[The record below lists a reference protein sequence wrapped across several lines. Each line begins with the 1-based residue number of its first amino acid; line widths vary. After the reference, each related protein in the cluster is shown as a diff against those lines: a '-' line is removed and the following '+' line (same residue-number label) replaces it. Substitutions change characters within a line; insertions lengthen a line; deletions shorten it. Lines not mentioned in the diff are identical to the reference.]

1 MNHAAFV
8 GFIPKKAPVVVLA
21 FLVQLASD
29 DNAIVINAVL
39 GDDLYAGSVGL
50 SEDVFNGAH
59 VAHRYVRSL

>member
-21 FLVQLASD
+21 FVVQLASD

-50 SEDVFNGAH
+50 MYMWRIGMCTPYE
-59 VAHRYVRSL
+59 